1 MEENTWAKA
10 WLKHSGCAICIC
22 NFWYVNILM
31 FRPCWSHIIFLPF
44 FFGIYAISWNYS
56 RSGKIPTTCKKVI
69 ECCLNFEMQLS
80 KERNYKRPLNTFKI
94 ALPELRLS
102 NLGVSRNLT
111 NIHQDTFNKNM
122 FPLFILHA
130 FTKKG
135 LRGRQI
141 FTIHAIVTWWSVMK
155 INSTCAIRECRQIW

>member
-1 MEENTWAKA
+1 MIKA
-10 WLKHSGCAICIC
+10 FWLCNLYMQFLIREHS
-22 NFWYVNILM
+22 YVSTLLVPYH
-31 FRPCWSHIIFLPF
+31 FSSF
-44 FFGIYAISWNYS
+44 FFLGIYAISWNYS
-56 RSGKIPTTCKKVI
+56 RSGKIPTTCKKVK
-69 ECCLNFEMQLS
+69 ECCLNYEMQLS

-111 NIHQDTFNKNM
+111 NIHQDTFNKNL
-122 FPLFILHA
+122 FLLFILHA

-135 LRGRQI
+135 LRGRKI